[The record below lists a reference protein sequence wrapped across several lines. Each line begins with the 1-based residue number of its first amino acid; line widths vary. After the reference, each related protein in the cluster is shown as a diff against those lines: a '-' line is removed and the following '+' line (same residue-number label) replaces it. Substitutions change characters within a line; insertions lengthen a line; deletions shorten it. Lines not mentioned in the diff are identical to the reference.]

1 MCSTFS
7 YDAFQQM
14 QYYIQN
20 IPAVATLDFMYSCG
34 GQVNTSPYYY
44 QWQNYYYNQKQ
55 VWALSLFPMKLP

>member
-1 MCSTFS
+1 
-7 YDAFQQM
+7 M

-34 GQVNTSPYYY
+34 GQINTSPYYY

-55 VWALSLFPMKLP
+55 VCGGPAAAGATCQWYSGLQASL